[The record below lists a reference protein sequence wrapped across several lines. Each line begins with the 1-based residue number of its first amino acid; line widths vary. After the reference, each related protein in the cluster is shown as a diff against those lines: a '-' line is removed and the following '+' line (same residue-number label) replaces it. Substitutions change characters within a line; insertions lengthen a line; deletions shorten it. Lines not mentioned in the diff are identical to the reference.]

1 MPDDAGKPVFY
12 LDVNVILDAIYD
24 RRPSSSQLIVRI
36 SSENWTAIT
45 SPFSILE
52 MLEAQKADKWAAGL
66 LEQGLTFFQV
76 QRRLGE
82 RRTGRSRLNRQA
94 LDQVYRDLGA
104 RLQMISRHLTFPD
117 PTSSLMNLAEDIS
130 ASSNIEST
138 DVFHLATAVEYGCD
152 ILVSGD
158 SDFVRLA
165 RDYMIAVTPDG
176 IDRALVWGGLISSWL
191 NFSD

>member
-1 MPDDAGKPVFY
+1 MPDDAGNPIFY
-12 LDVNVILDAIYD
+12 LDVNVIFDTIYD
-24 RRPSSSQLIVRI
+24 RRPSSSQFIARI
-36 SSENWTAIT
+36 GAENWTAIT

-66 LEQGLTFFQV
+66 LGQGLTFFQV

-82 RRTGRSRLNRQA
+82 RRTGRSSLSRRALNE
-94 LDQVYRDLGA
+94 VYVDLQG
-104 RLQMISRHLTFPD
+104 RLQQIIQRVTFPA

-130 ASSNIEST
+130 ASTNIEST
-138 DVFHLATAVEYGCD
+138 DVFHLATALEYPCD

-165 RDYMIAVTPDG
+165 RDYIIAVSPEG
-176 IDRALVWGGLISSWL
+176 IERSLDEFHSASIAPT
-191 NFSD
+191 

>member
-1 MPDDAGKPVFY
+1 MPDDAGNPIFY

-24 RRPSSSQLIVRI
+24 RRPSSSQFIARI

-52 MLEAQKADKWAAGL
+52 MLEAQKADKWAADL
-66 LEQGLTFFQV
+66 LARGLTFFQV

-94 LDQVYRDLGA
+94 LDQVYGNLRS
-104 RLQMISRHLTFPD
+104 RLQTISQHLTFPA

-130 ASSNIEST
+130 ASTNIEST
-138 DVFHLATAVEYGCD
+138 DIFHLATALEYGCD
-152 ILVSGD
+152 ILLSGD
-158 SDFVRLA
+158 SDFVGLA
-165 RDYMIAVTPDG
+165 RDYIIAVTPDG
-176 IDRALVWGGLISSWL
+176 IDRALAEFHSNPTGPA
-191 NFSD
+191 

>member
-1 MPDDAGKPVFY
+1 MPDDAGNPIFY

-24 RRPSSSQLIVRI
+24 RRPSSSQFISRI

-52 MLEAQKADKWAAGL
+52 MLEAQKADKWAADL
-66 LEQGLTFFQV
+66 LARGLTFFQV

-94 LDQVYRDLGA
+94 LDQVYGNLRS
-104 RLQMISRHLTFPD
+104 RLQTISQHLTFPA

-130 ASSNIEST
+130 ASTNIEST
-138 DVFHLATAVEYGCD
+138 DIFHLATALEYGCD
-152 ILVSGD
+152 ILLSGD
-158 SDFVRLA
+158 SDFVGLA
-165 RDYMIAVTPDG
+165 RDYIIAVTPDG
-176 IDRALVWGGLISSWL
+176 IDRALAEFHSNLTGPA
-191 NFSD
+191 